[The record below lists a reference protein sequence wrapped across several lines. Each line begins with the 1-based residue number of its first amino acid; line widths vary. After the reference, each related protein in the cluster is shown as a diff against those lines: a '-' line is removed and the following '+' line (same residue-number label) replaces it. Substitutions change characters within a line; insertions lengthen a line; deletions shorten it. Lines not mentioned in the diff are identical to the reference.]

1 MLTKLV
7 AGLAVLAS
15 SSTAWAQDAYYGWT
29 PGSEIVG
36 QRVQVETNGVTN
48 TVAFENGG
56 VAKIYSPTGTTVV
69 DANWTAANGQ
79 LCLITSSTS
88 DCYPYRSPFQAGQAV
103 DLISDC
109 AVHSRWLAPT
119 VSAKAGE
126 RG

>member
-7 AGLAVLAS
+7 AGLALLGS
-15 SSTAWAQDAYYGWT
+15 SSMAWSQDAYYGWT

-48 TVAFENGG
+48 TVAFERGG

-69 DANWTAANGQ
+69 DATWTAANGQ
-79 LCLITSSTS
+79 LCLNTSSSS
-88 DCYPYRSPFQAGQAV
+88 DCYPYRSPFQAGQSV

-109 AVHSRWLAPT
+109 AVHSRWLAPQ
-119 VSAKAGE
+119 VSAQAGE